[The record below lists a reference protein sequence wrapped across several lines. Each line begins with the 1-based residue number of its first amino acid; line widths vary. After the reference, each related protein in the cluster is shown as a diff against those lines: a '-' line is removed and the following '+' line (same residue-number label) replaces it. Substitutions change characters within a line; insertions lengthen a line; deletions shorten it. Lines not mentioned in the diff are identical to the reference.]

1 MNDKIES
8 IERNDTWDLVDF
20 PKNKYCI
27 GVKWVNKTKFKAN
40 GDVEKYKARVSC

>member
-27 GVKWVNKTKFKAN
+27 GVKWVNKTMFKAN